1 MSLNSEYLPRAA
13 FVLSL
18 LHLSQ
23 AIVQS
28 PPYIIKQPPT
38 DELLFQVKSRAD
50 ENDKPFVIECE
61 AEGEP
66 APTYRW
72 EKNGKPFNWQVYDN
86 RISEQPGRGTLV
98 ITSPKTEDIGQY
110 MCFAENAHG
119 TATSNSVFVRQSI
132 LNNFKEEPPITK
144 TVEEGKPFQLPCE
157 APDGWPKPNVYW
169 MIQSTNGA
177 LKTINSSRLTVDPE
191 GYLWYSNVTR
201 RDASDE
207 FLYACSAASFF
218 RNEYKLG
225 NRVFLQVIQ
234 SGSSAG
240 LQNKHQP
247 EKQYVTRKNH
257 IAYRGKKVKMWC
269 IFGGTPLPEIRWTK
283 KGGALPQGRTTY
295 DNYGK
300 TLVIKHVDFDDEG
313 DYTCEASNGV
323 GIAKSYSINLKVY
336 AAPYFTKEPESQTAA
351 EGENVVFECEAGGY
365 PAPLIRWV
373 HNGKPIDEAPL
384 NPRRTVNAN
393 TIMIRNLTKQDT
405 GNYGCNA
412 TAERVGGYVYKDV
425 FVNVLALPPE
435 ITTPPEKELRTVT
448 GSEVTLTCDT
458 FGAPKPIVKWYHGND
473 ELTGNRFNITSDGSL
488 IIKDVKYI
496 DDGDYLCNATNKF
509 GHTNAK
515 GKLIVKEQTHITQGP
530 QPYEVEAG
538 DTATFRCNAV
548 ADTDLDLQINW
559 LKDGRRIDFDTEP
572 RFIQT
577 NDNSLT
583 ITKTT
588 ELDSG
593 SYTCQALTELDEDRE
608 TASLIVQDVPNP
620 PNLLWVECNSKDA
633 SVVWEPRGDNRA
645 PILTYKIQYNTTFI
659 PDTWETATDYVP
671 ATATT
676 FKVSMS
682 PWSNYTFRV
691 IARNKVGDSLPSGHS
706 KVCLTPEDV
715 PFKNPDN
722 VEGRGT
728 APNNLVIYWTRMP
741 QIEHNAPKFKYRVY
755 YKLDEADKTW
765 NIEDIPN
772 WTTKELQIPNTDTY
786 KRYRIKVVAHNQK
799 GEANIAAREVIGYSG
814 ESEPSEAPLNFT
826 LREVIGPRSALVSW
840 EPVRKESINGQHKGY
855 KIQTWT
861 EETGEEKYRE
871 IIMIPDATQSYVQSF
886 KPYALNYARV
896 LAFNGA
902 YNGPPSNIITIR
914 TPEGQPGPID
924 MLDCY
929 PMGSSALLLQWKE
942 PQEVNGILT
951 GYRIYYSKVVGTN
964 IGPELEREPRI
975 TNNRTDKA
983 KLAGLEPHSKY
994 RVTIKATTEAG
1005 EGLGYYTECD
1015 TNPQAQSAPS
1025 MPNFRYTHLRI
1036 DDENQMSR
1044 IKVTWQ
1050 PFVDGNPGSHFY
1062 VQYRKQKEPL
1072 WIKTEDQLNENS
1084 IVVKGLDPGH
1094 VYEFRVVAVDG
1105 AFQTPSRIQDVHT
1118 YAHLPPAGGRG
1129 QTTLASSGWF
1139 IGMLLAVIFL
1149 LCVCVV
1155 VCLVKR
1161 NRGGK
1166 YAVQEQEAVHG
1177 RVEYD
1182 EGGFMEYTQPLD
1194 GHHRQPS
1201 LGSELKLPPESDN
1214 ESIADYADG
1223 MGDAGMDEDG
1233 SFIGKYAEKRDPE
1246 QSSAFATLV

>member
-1 MSLNSEYLPRAA
+1 MSQTNMYLKYTVFLLGCIDISE
-13 FVLSL
+13 
-18 LHLSQ
+18 

-38 DELLFQVKSRAD
+38 DELLFQVKSRSD

-66 APTYRW
+66 APEYRW
-72 EKNGKPFNWQVYDN
+72 EKNGKEFNWQVYDN
-86 RISEQPGRGTLV
+86 RISKQPGRGTLV

-110 MCFAENAHG
+110 ICFATNEWG
-119 TATSNSVFVRQSI
+119 TAASNSVFVRQSI
-132 LNNFKEEPPITK
+132 LNNFKEEPPVTK
-144 TVEEGKPFQLPCE
+144 TIEEGKPFSLPCE

-191 GYLWYSNVTR
+191 GSLWFSNVTR
-201 RDASDE
+201 RDSSEE

-225 NRVFLQVIQ
+225 NRVFLQVLQ

-240 LQNKHQP
+240 LQNKHEP
-247 EKQYVTRKNH
+247 EKQYVTRKNY
-257 IAYRGKKVKMWC
+257 IAYRGKSVKLWC
-269 IFGGTPLPEIRWTK
+269 IFGGTPLPEISWTK

-300 TLVIKHVDFDDEG
+300 TLVIKHVDYEDEG

-323 GIAKSYSINLKVY
+323 GLQKSYSIKLKVY
-336 AAPYFTKEPESQTAA
+336 AAPYFTIRPESQTAA
-351 EGENVVFECEAGGY
+351 EGEDVMFECEAGGF
-365 PAPLIRWV
+365 PAPKILWV
-373 HNGKPIDEAPL
+373 HNGKGIEIAEP
-384 NPRRTVNAN
+384 NPRRTVTSN
-393 TIMIRNLTKQDT
+393 TIFIKNLTKQDT

-412 TAERVGGYVYKDV
+412 TSEEVGGYVYKD
-425 FVNVLALPPE
+425 FFINVLALPPE
-435 ITTPPEKELRTVT
+435 IITPPEKELRTVT
-448 GSEVTLTCDT
+448 SSTVTLTCKT
-458 FGAPKPIVKWYHGND
+458 FGAPKPIVKWFHGSD

-488 IIKDVKYI
+488 VISDVKYI
-496 DDGDYLCNATNKF
+496 DDGKYLCNATNRF
-509 GHTNAK
+509 GHQHRT
-515 GKLIVKEQTHITQGP
+515 GSLTVKEQTRITKGP

-538 DTATFRCNAV
+538 DTATFRCSAV
-548 ADTDLDLQINW
+548 ADTDLSLKINW
-559 LKDGRRIDFDTEP
+559 LKDGRRIDFETEP

-583 ITKTT
+583 ITKTS

-593 SYTCQALTELDEDRE
+593 SYTCQAMTELDEDRE

-620 PNLLWVECNSKDA
+620 PKLRWAECNSKDA
-633 SVVWEPRGDNRA
+633 SIVWEPQGDNRA

-659 PDTWETATDYVP
+659 PDTWETATDIVP

-715 PFKNPDN
+715 PYQNPGN
-722 VEGRGT
+722 VMGRGT
-728 APNNLVIYWTRMP
+728 SPNNLVIYWTRMP
-741 QIEHNAPKFKYRVY
+741 QIQHNAPKFKYRVY
-755 YKLDEADKTW
+755 YKEDDPTKQW
-765 NIEDIPN
+765 KIEDVAD
-772 WTTKELQIPNTDTY
+772 WRQKELLIQNMPTFQ
-786 KRYRIKVVAHNQK
+786 KYRIKVVAHNQK
-799 GEANIAAREVIGYSG
+799 GEANVAAEEVIGYSG
-814 ESEPSEAPLNFT
+814 EAEPSEAPKNFT
-826 LREVIGPRSALVSW
+826 MREVIGPRSALVSW
-840 EPVRKESINGQHKGY
+840 EPVSPESINGHAKGY

-871 IIMIPDATQSYVQSF
+871 IIMRSDSTQSLVQSF

-902 YNGPPSNIITIR
+902 YNGPPSNIITIV
-914 TPEGQPGPID
+914 TPEGKPGPID
-924 MLDCY
+924 MLNCF
-929 PMGSSALLLQWKE
+929 PMGSSALLLQWKR

-964 IGPELEREPRI
+964 IGPVLEREPRI
-975 TNNRTDKA
+975 YNNRTDKA

-994 RVTIKATTEAG
+994 RVTIKATTNAG
-1005 EGLGYYTECD
+1005 EGLAYYTECD
-1015 TNPQAQSAPS
+1015 TNPQAKEPPS
-1025 MPNFRYTHLRI
+1025 MPNFRYTHLTA
-1036 DDENQMSR
+1036 ENGMSR

-1050 PFVDGNPGSHFY
+1050 PYVDGNPGSHFF
-1062 VQYRKQKEPL
+1062 VQYRKQREPQWL
-1072 WIKTEDQLNENS
+1072 KTEDQLNENS
-1084 IVVKGLDPGH
+1084 IVVRGLDAGH
-1094 VYEFRVVAVDG
+1094 TYEFRVVAVDG
-1105 AFQTPSRIQDVHT
+1105 RYSTPSRVQNVHT
-1118 YAHLPPAGGRG
+1118 YAHLPLQEGRNQ
-1129 QTTLASSGWF
+1129 QTMASSGWF

-1166 YAVQEQEAVHG
+1166 YAVQEQEATHG

-1194 GHHRQPS
+1194 GHHRQES
-1201 LGSELKLPPESDN
+1201 MNSQLKLPPPESDN

-1223 MGDAGMDEDG
+1223 MGDAGMEEDG
-1233 SFIGKYAEKRDPE
+1233 SFIGKYTPKRDAE